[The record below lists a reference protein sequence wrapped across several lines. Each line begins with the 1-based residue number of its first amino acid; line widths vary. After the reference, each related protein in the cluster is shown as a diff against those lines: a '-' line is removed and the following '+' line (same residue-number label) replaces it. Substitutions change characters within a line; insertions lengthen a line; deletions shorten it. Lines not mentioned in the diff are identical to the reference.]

1 MTALYTLSTPLT
13 RNTLA
18 RAEKVNEQFQAI
30 ADAFAYFGPAAN
42 WLDHRPNYVADTGA
56 VNAYVVTLDPV
67 PSAYRVGMTFDMV
80 PSVVNT
86 GASTVNVNGLG
97 AKSILDANGSAVVAG
112 ALPITRTTRLVY
124 DGTAFRTLGAAAT
137 TVPAAG
143 SVVVASLGAPL
154 STMAANLSASWNP
167 ATDDTTTLGEATHR
181 WSGAYFKSGGFLNFN
196 NSDVTVTHSA
206 NALTFAGAANGYLF
220 DAAILPQ
227 TTDGAAI
234 GSTALMWSDLFLAT
248 GAVINYANSDFTL
261 THSSGTLTASGRV
274 VAGGASAG
282 GGSDISMANT
292 VVGQLVLHGN
302 GYSFGIA
309 LNASGADIYT
319 NSASR
324 PVRIGVDETVVA
336 TFTSTGL
343 NSTAIGATTPAAI
356 TGTAITATGAFTSLG
371 IDDNATGERLQ
382 IADTLIN
389 LGPSSTA
396 NYYVGRVLDT
406 GSLTIGA
413 SSAASATGD
422 AQLTLYGASHATQAG
437 DFVLTS
443 NGASGSPGVTLDISA
458 QLLTIAGGGGVVYSP
473 DTIRIGQNTTS
484 IPGAGNNT
492 VGACISGAG
501 VASFSASAQA
511 LSVNVTSDGIL
522 AVWRSAGTS
531 QGTTSVSGATI
542 TYGTFFGSHWSQLSN
557 GVANIDI
564 LRGTICETINEMC
577 VWLAAQYIDAEGNV
591 MHDEDAVPEGAKPGD
606 VIDYSYDV
614 IEEFSE
620 ETIHEEQVPV
630 LRRWTEAVTKT
641 VKATIVELQ
650 NDQLPRFKVSDTPA
664 SRRVYGV
671 YAWKDGPIDHFIGSL
686 GAFVIRIAKG
696 ISLQGDE
703 LIESDGTGC
712 GRPQADDI
720 FRSSTVAKV
729 TANIPTPIYWG
740 GPLYYNDGS
749 YLVPC
754 SLHCG

>member
-42 WLDHRPNYVADTGA
+42 WLDHRPNYVADTGV

-196 NSDVTVTHSA
+196 NGDVTVTHSA

-248 GAVINYANSDFTL
+248 GAVINYANGNFTL
-261 THSSGTLTASGRV
+261 THSSGTLTASG
-274 VAGGASAG
+274 AF
-282 GGSDISMANT
+282 T
-292 VVGQLVLHGN
+292 V
-302 GYSFGIA
+302 S
-309 LNASGADIYT
+309 
-319 NSASR
+319 
-324 PVRIGVDETVVA
+324 
-336 TFTSTGL
+336 
-343 NSTAIGATTPAAI
+343 
-356 TGTAITATGAFTSLG
+356 GAFTSLG

-382 IADTLIN
+382 IADTGIN
-389 LGPSSTA
+389 FGPSSTA
-396 NYYVGRVLDT
+396 DYSLGRVLDT
-406 GSLTIGA
+406 GSLSIGG
-413 SSAASATGD
+413 SAVAATTGG
-422 AQLTLYGASHATQAG
+422 AILTLWGAGHASQAG

-473 DTIRIGQNTTS
+473 DAIRIGQNTTS
-484 IPGAGNNT
+484 TPGAGNNT
-492 VGACISGAG
+492 VGAGITSAGA
-501 VASFSASAQA
+501 ASFSASAQA

-630 LRRWTEAVTKT
+630 LTVRRWTEAVTKT